1 MCRIDISIINE
12 YFVRI
17 DFPAR
22 YLDSLPSNS
31 IKFVF
36 PHLSRCNAA
45 ITITLLLLLLLVC
58 WGQGGIAGPWDGF
71 SET

>member
-58 WGQGGIAGPWDGF
+58 
-71 SET
+71 